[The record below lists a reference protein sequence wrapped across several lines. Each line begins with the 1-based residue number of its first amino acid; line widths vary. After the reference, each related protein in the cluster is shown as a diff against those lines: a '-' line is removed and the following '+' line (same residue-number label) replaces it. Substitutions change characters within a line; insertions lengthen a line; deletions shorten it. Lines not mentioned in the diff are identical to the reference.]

1 MQRCAVSHEVYFS
14 LFSAGSDYV
23 SIDETFVLSN
33 SSTVEVSVNIIDDEA
48 LEALEFVTVLLDGNV
63 TLSPTSL
70 LLFINDND
78 RKCIG
83 ITLYSSVCTTSVFK
97 VSIVGLSM
105 LELFVFL

>member
-1 MQRCAVSHEVYFS
+1 M
-14 LFSAGSDYV
+14 
-23 SIDETFVLSN
+23 SIDETFILSN

-78 RKCIG
+78 RKFIR
-83 ITLYSSVCTTSVFK
+83 ITLYLSVYATSVFK
-97 VSIVGLSM
+97 VRPLQVVHLYVYWF
-105 LELFVFL
+105 LVRVFPKLGGGQAG